1 MNPHNMYVV
10 QLLIVGLGILALVW
24 RLNFVFRLQVLGWVL
39 LNFVISL
46 RYGQTGQLEFYSN
59 DQRHFV
65 NVVETLIS
73 GSFTTEVE
81 WWVSSVRIP
90 FTIPA
95 TVIAL
100 TGVNPAL
107 ALKLTS
113 LIFLLGTTHLVLGYG
128 RTTQRTSTFMIVY
141 LTALGVIGVF
151 FSSLAQ
157 RETSLMFFT
166 TLIFVKQIPQAQ
178 ATGFVMLILLRPHL
192 AVAIA
197 VGSLCLWVSKSLRR
211 DVNWTPFR
219 AALTITSGSLI
230 GYVLFSVGLQLREGI
245 PGYFGHNFGIRPV
258 TRIFANYFGLQF
270 LASPESTIE
279 LSIFDLFLAR
289 ILLSETII
297 IPLFFTIL
305 VVVSRRASHQ
315 SQWILWS
322 FSIYVGLVTNTD
334 FNSFRQNLPLMPT
347 MGLGLLQMMSGL
359 NDRNHIQNHSDCASK
374 RQIDSSSAR

>member
-1 MNPHNMYVV
+1 MYVV
-10 QLLIVGLGILALVW
+10 QLLIVGLGVFALVW

-39 LNFVISL
+39 LNFIIFL

-81 WWVSSVRIP
+81 WWASSVRIP

-107 ALKLTS
+107 ALKLIS
-113 LIFLLGTTHLVLGYG
+113 LIFLLGTTHLVLSYRG
-128 RTTQRTSTFMIVY
+128 TTQRTSTFMIVY

-178 ATGFVMLILLRPHL
+178 ATGFGMIILLRPHL

-230 GYVLFSVGLQLREGI
+230 GYVLFGVGLQLRDGI

-258 TRIFANYFGLQF
+258 TRIFSNYFGLQF

-347 MGLGLLQMMSGL
+347 MGLGLLQMMSGSQRSKSYSQSL
-359 NDRNHIQNHSDCASK
+359 RLRVGTSD
-374 RQIDSSSAR
+374 